1 MKVSFSGWRR
11 VSKGGL
17 ICAYMN
23 EKSFR
28 NWVRSVLAIAFLPIN
43 RIEGA
48 IDRKRDHEFDKSSPF
63 YDKMEAFKTEFLD
76 YMESTWINGNY
87 SPKIWNQWKKTS
99 NLTNNN
105 NEGYNSKINK
115 LIACLHP
122 NPWILLCT
130 LVREL
135 LRSETEL
142 LWVKDSNPKRQ
153 KTSSKY
159 EDLVNRRKDMM
170 EKYAKKEV
178 EEDFF
183 LQRMG
188 AISLKLARVAHKTDV
203 VIEEEKEPGST
214 EIPAQESDSDS
225 MSETRPL
232 PQSEDSNTSSG
243 SENDVAADAF
253 AGANRML
260 NKQLMKKPITKKSKQ
275 IFPFLLFWL

>member
-1 MKVSFSGWRR
+1 
-11 VSKGGL
+11 
-17 ICAYMN
+17 
-23 EKSFR
+23 
-28 NWVRSVLAIAFLPIN
+28 
-43 RIEGA
+43 
-48 IDRKRDHEFDKSSPF
+48 
-63 YDKMEAFKTEFLD
+63 
-76 YMESTWINGNY
+76 
-87 SPKIWNQWKKTS
+87 
-99 NLTNNN
+99 
-105 NEGYNSKINK
+105 
-115 LIACLHP
+115 
-122 NPWILLCT
+122 
-130 LVREL
+130 
-135 LRSETEL
+135 
-142 LWVKDSNPKRQ
+142 
-153 KTSSKY
+153 
-159 EDLVNRRKDMM
+159 MM

-178 EEDFF
+178 EEDFY